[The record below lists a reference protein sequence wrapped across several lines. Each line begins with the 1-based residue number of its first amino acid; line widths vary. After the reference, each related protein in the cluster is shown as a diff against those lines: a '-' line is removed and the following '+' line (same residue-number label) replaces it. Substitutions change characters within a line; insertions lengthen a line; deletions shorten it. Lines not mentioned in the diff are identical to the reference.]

1 MDDDGV
7 SVEPIF
13 YVPIIPMILVN
24 GSKGIGTGFSTD
36 VTCFNI
42 EQIIT
47 YIENNL
53 MDQEFMNEEMVFKPY
68 FNNFKGKI
76 TNENDE
82 TTKFNVY
89 GNYEINK
96 KKSTIT
102 VTELPVGTWT
112 DDYKQF
118 LENCIDKKTLNIKD
132 YNDNSTNTDVNIEI
146 IFTKGSI
153 DKIEENNE
161 TFMKK
166 LKLKTSIS
174 LSNINLFNHEEKLKH
189 YSKVTDIIDDYY
201 KVRLDYYN
209 KEKHT

>member
-1 MDDDGV
+1 MD
-7 SVEPIF
+7 
-13 YVPIIPMILVN
+13 
-24 GSKGIGTGFSTD
+24 
-36 VTCFNI
+36 
-42 EQIIT
+42 
-47 YIENNL
+47 
-53 MDQEFMNEEMVFKPY
+53 
-68 FNNFKGKI
+68 
-76 TNENDE
+76 
-82 TTKFNVY
+82 
-89 GNYEINK
+89 EINK

-102 VTELPVGTWT
+102 VTELPIGTWT

-174 LSNINLFNHEEKLKH
+174 ISNINLFDNEEKLKH
-189 YSKVTDIIDDYY
+189 YTSVKDIIDDYY
-201 KVRLDYYN
+201 KVRLDYYDKRKTYMIDLLEHECVILRN
-209 KEKHT
+209 KWNYIQELLNDTIDLRKKKSEEINIMLTKKNYVTKNIKIGP